1 MPPWVLALLTM
12 VISNPDLQAQG
23 AEAAAGALKDFLPDV
38 TEPALI
44 AFLRLVADHM
54 EAVLP

>member
-38 TEPALI
+38 TEPSLVS
-44 AFLRLVADHM
+44 FLRLVADAM
-54 EAVLP
+54 ETAIP